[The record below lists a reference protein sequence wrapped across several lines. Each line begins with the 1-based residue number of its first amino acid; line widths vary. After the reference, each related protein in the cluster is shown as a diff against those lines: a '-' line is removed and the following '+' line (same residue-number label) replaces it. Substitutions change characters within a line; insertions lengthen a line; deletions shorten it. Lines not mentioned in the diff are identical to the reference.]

1 VLQKH
6 LGPTR
11 PTRLAGLTALALLL
25 GSLGCASGAA
35 RFAGELPGSRLREMH
50 RFYVQHQANDPRD
63 IHLDIQAELRAFGL
77 HADAGQGPPGQD
89 YDAVVTYVD
98 RYIWDMTMYC
108 LQLTIYIRDTHTDYV
123 TATGWSWRPS
133 LVRKT
138 PRGHARL
145 IFTELLGRAP
155 Q

>member
-1 VLQKH
+1 MPRKH
-6 LGPTR
+6 LGL
-11 PTRLAGLTALALLL
+11 TRLTGLTALALLF

-35 RFAGELPGSRLREMH
+35 HFAGELPGSRLREMR
-50 RFYVQHQANDPRD
+50 RFYVQHQQSDPRD
-63 IHLDIQAELRAFGL
+63 IHLDIQAELRALGL
-77 HADAGQGPPGQD
+77 HVDAGQGPPQEE
-89 YDAVVTYVD
+89 YDAIVTYVD

-108 LQLTIYIRDTHTDYV
+108 LQLTVYIRDTRTDYV

-138 PRGHARL
+138 PQGHARL
-145 IFTELLGRAP
+145 IFTELFGRAP